1 MLCVVRQD
9 TLQVHS
15 HVLDTD
21 MMATIKAEE
30 EDLVNAKK
38 AIEAAFMGI
47 GPADDPCAV
56 SNLAIESNVANLN
69 CRHGNYGCRL

>member
-1 MLCVVRQD
+1 
-9 TLQVHS
+9 
-15 HVLDTD
+15 

-56 SNLAIESNVANLN
+56 SNLAIESNVANLQATDM
-69 CRHGNYGCRL
+69 GTMDADYDMGL